1 MKETVGS
8 LRFYLIIVGV
18 GGGLANVFAMFAGLS
33 PLGVALVAVSMVLA
47 GGFLYV
53 GIRLRELLVTNPVRI
68 NQLIYANIAMI
79 LLKATLNLAYGY
91 TNGLAQIAI
100 GLAISVYLLSSV
112 KRLSAQVVAEVTPV
126 PAEV

>member
-1 MKETVGS
+1 M
-8 LRFYLIIVGV
+8 
-18 GGGLANVFAMFAGLS
+18 FAMFCRLS
-33 PLGVALVAVSMVLA
+33 PPGLRGRRQHGAG